1 MEQITIEKIT
11 GIDKYGKEKIPYF
24 VIKWLKKRLF
34 RKDKWV
40 YLRSPNYDWVRFCYT
55 ESTAFKSRED
65 AQLVIDKY
73 LSKGIVIPTTIKE
86 NV

>member
-1 MEQITIEKIT
+1 M
-11 GIDKYGKEKIPYF
+11 
-24 VIKWLKKRLF
+24 VKKRLF

-40 YLRSPNYDWVRFCYT
+40 YLRSPNYDWVRLCYT

-86 NV
+86 SV

>member
-11 GIDKYGKEKIPYF
+11 KIDKYGKEKIPYF

-40 YLRSPNYDWVRFCYT
+40 YLRFPNYDWVRLCYT
-55 ESTAFKSRED
+55 EPTAFESRED

-73 LSKGIVIPTTIKE
+73 LSKGIVIPITIKE

>member
-11 GIDKYGKEKIPYF
+11 EIDKYGKEKIPYF

-40 YLRSPNYDWVRFCYT
+40 YLSSPNYGYT

-86 NV
+86 SV